1 MNSKQRAF
9 HAVVEALRGEILA
22 GQRTPGERLP
32 AEQTLVA
39 QFGVSRSVV
48 REALRVLEA
57 QGLVEVRHGY
67 QGGAFVATEGLGP
80 LLAAL
85 QHSLQLGEL
94 GVRELYEA
102 RLVLEPVMARL
113 AALRA
118 DSAVVESLR
127 EKNAEIER
135 LVAADEDPFA
145 ANMEFHALVARAA
158 GNRAL
163 SLPLEALFGLWETVH
178 GRYPPLKPVTR
189 QSVAA
194 HAQLIDAIAAG
205 DTEGAWQAMV
215 EHLQTLEARFRE
227 LERADGPERA

>member
-1 MNSKQRAF
+1 MSGKQRAF

-22 GQRTPGERLP
+22 GRRTPGERLP
-32 AEQTLVA
+32 GEQTLVE

-67 QGGAFVATEGLGP
+67 QGGAFVASEGLSS

-85 QHSLQLGEL
+85 QDSLQLGEL
-94 GVRELYEA
+94 GVGELYEA

-113 AALRA
+113 AAGRA
-118 DSAVVESLR
+118 DAEMIASLR
-127 EKNAEIER
+127 DKNAEIER

-145 ANMEFHALVARAA
+145 ANMEFHALIARAS

-163 SLPLEALFGLWETVH
+163 SLPLEALFGLWETLH

-194 HAQLIDAIAAG
+194 HERLIEAIAAG
-205 DTEGAWQAMV
+205 DSEIAWQVMV
-215 EHLQTLEARFRE
+215 EHLRALEARFRK
-227 LERADGPERA
+227 LERAERA